1 MGRRLPENR
10 RGLRRGFWG
19 DRRGTHIAVA
29 PKSARRPRGPA
40 AQPDEETAMW
50 GLNWGQMV
58 WGQSQAAA
66 VPAVSFWGMI
76 VLAAALGAWGVSR
89 LRGPRPRVVGT
100 IALALILF
108 LPITARAL
116 PFTFTNGT
124 VADATQVNAN
134 FAAIVAGQGLAP
146 TASSN
151 VVDLTQSGT
160 CPQATSGTTLG
171 NRVGSDGVG
180 SAFSIATGQTLILT
194 QLSVQF
200 TLGAGAAN
208 HGISVQFWRFN
219 PGGGG
224 PFENTVVNL
233 DGAGVGNATVSLGS
247 GSAFGAGTKLC
258 VLAQDISNSSTAV
271 TSSFAGAHGFL
282 TTQ

>member
-1 MGRRLPENR
+1 
-10 RGLRRGFWG
+10 
-19 DRRGTHIAVA
+19 
-29 PKSARRPRGPA
+29 
-40 AQPDEETAMW
+40 MW

-58 WGQSQAAA
+58 WGQAQAAA
-66 VPAVSFWGMI
+66 VPAVGFWGMI
-76 VLAAALGAWGVSR
+76 LLAAALGAWGVRR

-100 IALALILF
+100 VALVLALLV
-108 LPITARAL
+108 PISARAL

-134 FAAIVAGQGLAP
+134 FAAVVAGQGLAP

-151 VVDLTQSGT
+151 LVDLTQSGA
-160 CPQATSGTTLG
+160 CPQSTSGITLG
-171 NRVGSDGVG
+171 ICVGSDGVG
-180 SAFSIATGQTLILT
+180 SAFSIATGQTLVLT

-200 TLGAGAAN
+200 ALGNAAAN
-208 HGISVQFWRFN
+208 HGIAVQFWRFN

-233 DGAGVGNATVSLGS
+233 NGAGFGNATISLGS
-247 GSAFGAGTKLC
+247 GSPFGPGTKLC
-258 VLAQDISNSSTAV
+258 VLAQDSTNNTSV
-271 TSSFAGAHGFL
+271 TTSFAGAHGFL